1 MQTDEILARQ
11 VWEEQERERERIER
25 AAARKAREAKL
36 EVNPWFADGEDFTR
50 KSSRLSTTAR
60 PSYAEADDVSAHGVA
75 LIVIMC

>member
-1 MQTDEILARQ
+1 M
-11 VWEEQERERERIER
+11 WEEQERERERIER

-60 PSYAEADDVSAHGVA
+60 PSYAEADDVSAHGVD